1 MRNETKVTINVLG
14 SNNGQKVRRGV
25 KPGLLVEES
34 DGVSNNL
41 YLFTHNRALNNC
53 NYSGNRKG
61 FLSVWKFDESY
72 IGMSPDDINV
82 LAKTGCFG
90 GVMFTLKENNGTT
103 ITTTAT
109 GATESGTATT
119 TTEATCAT
127 TTTTTGATDIT
138 APTTTTTTTTTR
150 TTKNTATN
158 NMDDTQLKID
168 AGGAFSAMV
177 NGIAFAVQ
185 QQVLNAINAQLDER
199 LANLPTT
206 GGTTTIKL
214 HKVDGTTT
222 ERETNFAITETY
234 KQVLNCAVNRLPVY
248 LFGPAGTGKTTF
260 AMEIAKD
267 LNLPCYIQGTTN
279 DIFALQG
286 IKLPN
291 GEYIKSNVQKAVE
304 GGGVLLLDECDSYP
318 EDVQT
323 WFNSLLANR
332 KISFTNCGT
341 IEAHKDLVIIGAGNT
356 NGNGQNDKYLR
367 QQFDGAFMN
376 RFAIKKYVGYS
387 QVAEDNINKESA
399 EFVRA
404 LRKADKSNN
413 LILSY
418 RTIEFLPKLAQ
429 LFGETG
435 AIEANIT
442 DTLDKTTIEQLKYNI
457 RLVPGYN
464 ANNIYC
470 KAFQQVTAKEY

>member
-1 MRNETKVTINVLG
+1 MERIETKVYINVLG

-25 KPGLLVEES
+25 KPGLLVREA

-53 NYSGNRKG
+53 NYLGNRKG

-90 GVMFTLKENNGTT
+90 GVLFTISCEDSATA
-103 ITTTAT
+103 TTAT
-109 GATESGTATT
+109 TATE
-119 TTEATCAT
+119 
-127 TTTTTGATDIT
+127 
-138 APTTTTTTTTTR
+138 TTTTTTTQTTE
-150 TTKNTATN
+150 TTN
-158 NMDDTQLKID
+158 NANNMETNNANSTNNVNNATSQNINVE
-168 AGGAFSAMV
+168 AGGVFSAMV
-177 NGIAFAVQ
+177 NGIAMAVQ
-185 QQVLNAINAQLDER
+185 TQVLNAINAQLDER
-199 LANLPTT
+199 LANLPTG

-214 HKVDGTTT
+214 QKVDGTTT
-222 ERETNFAITETY
+222 ERETSFTITEDY
-234 KQVLNCAVNRLPVY
+234 KQVLNCAANRLPVY

-279 DIFALQG
+279 DIFTLQG

-291 GEYIKSNVQKAVE
+291 GDYIKSNVQKAVE
-304 GGGVLLLDECDSYP
+304 NGGVLLLDECDSYP

-332 KISFTNCGT
+332 KISFTDCGT

-367 QQFDGAFMN
+367 QQFDAAFLN
-376 RFAIKKYVGYS
+376 RFAIKKHVGYS
-387 QVAEDNINKESA
+387 QSAEDNIDKDSA
-399 EFVRA
+399 EFIRL
-404 LRKADKSNN
+404 LRKADKTNS

-418 RTIEFLPKLAQ
+418 RTISFLPQLEQ
-429 LFGETG
+429 LFGAKG
-435 AIEANIT
+435 AIESNIT
-442 DTLDKTTIEQLKYNI
+442 DVLDKTTIEQLKYNI

-470 KAFQQVTAKEY
+470 KAFQSVTAKEY

>member
-1 MRNETKVTINVLG
+1 MKRNEYKVNINVLG
-14 SNNGQKVRRGV
+14 SNNGQKVRLGV

-34 DGVSNNL
+34 SNL
-41 YLFTHNRALNNC
+41 YLFSHNRALNNC

-61 FLSVWKFDESY
+61 FLSVWKFDETHKN
-72 IGMSPDDINV
+72 MSLYSINEDSR
-82 LAKTGCFG
+82 TGIFG
-90 GVMFTLKENNGTT
+90 GVLFTISFDYSTTATTATTATETTT

-109 GATESGTATT
+109 ATT
-119 TTEATCAT
+119 ET
-127 TTTTTGATDIT
+127 
-138 APTTTTTTTTTR
+138 
-150 TTKNTATN
+150 TN
-158 NMDDTQLKID
+158 NMETNNVNSTNNVNNATSQNINVD

-177 NGIAFAVQ
+177 NGIAIAVQ

-199 LANLPTT
+199 LANLPMG

-214 HKVDGTTT
+214 QKVDGTTT
-222 ERETNFAITETY
+222 ERETSFTITEDY
-234 KQVLNCAVNRLPVY
+234 KQVLNCAANRLPVY

-291 GEYIKSNVQKAVE
+291 GDYIKSNVQKAVE
-304 GGGVLLLDECDSYP
+304 NGGVLLLDECDSYP

-367 QQFDGAFMN
+367 QQFDGAFLN
-376 RFAIKKYVGYS
+376 RFAIKKHVGYS
-387 QVAEDNINKESA
+387 QSAEDNINKDSA
-399 EFVRA
+399 EFIRL
-404 LRKADKSNN
+404 LRKADKTNS

-418 RTIEFLPKLAQ
+418 RTISFLPQLEQ
-429 LFGETG
+429 LFGAKG
-435 AIEANIT
+435 AIESNIT
-442 DTLDKTTIEQLKYNI
+442 DVLDKTTIEQLKYNI
-457 RLVPGYN
+457 RLVPGYD

>member
-1 MRNETKVTINVLG
+1 MRNEIKVTIDVLG
-14 SNNGQKVRRGV
+14 SINGLKVRRGA
-25 KPGLLVEES
+25 KPGLLVE
-34 DGVSNNL
+34 DGNNNL
-41 YLFTHNRALNNC
+41 YLFSHNRGLNNYD
-53 NYSGNRKG
+53 YSGNKKG
-61 FLSVWKFDESY
+61 FLSVWKFDNTYNLESLEQ
-72 IGMSPDDINV
+72 ISEI
-82 LAKTGCFG
+82 AKTGVFG
-90 GVMFTLKENNGTT
+90 GVMFALKENNGTT
-103 ITTTAT
+103 I
-109 GATESGTATT
+109 
-119 TTEATCAT
+119 

-150 TTKNTATN
+150 TTNNTATN

-185 QQVLNAINAQLDER
+185 KQVLNVLEEQLDVR

-248 LFGPAGTGKTTF
+248 LFGPAGTGKTTY

-304 GGGVLLLDECDSYP
+304 GGGVLLFDECDSYT
-318 EDVQT
+318 EEVQT
-323 WFNSLLANR
+323 WLNSLLANR
-332 KISFTNCGT
+332 KISFSDCGT

-356 NGNGQNDKYLR
+356 NGNGQNNKYLR

-457 RLVPGYN
+457 KLVPGYN

>member
-1 MRNETKVTINVLG
+1 MERKEYKVNINVLG

-25 KPGLLVEES
+25 KPGLLVREA
-34 DGVSNNL
+34 DGVL

-53 NYSGNRKG
+53 NYLGNRKG
-61 FLSVWKFDESY
+61 FLSVWRFDETYNIMPLKLSE
-72 IGMSPDDINV
+72 INES
-82 LAKTGCFG
+82 ARTGKFG
-90 GVMFTLKENNGTT
+90 GVLFTISYETT
-103 ITTTAT
+103 ETTTAT
-109 GATESGTATT
+109 TATT
-119 TTEATCAT
+119 ATET
-127 TTTTTGATDIT
+127 TTTTS
-138 APTTTTTTTTTR
+138 TTET
-150 TTKNTATN
+150 TN
-158 NMDDTQLKID
+158 NTNNTPNMETNNSNSTNNANNATSQNINVE
-168 AGGAFSAMV
+168 AGGVFSAMV
-177 NGIAFAVQ
+177 NGIAYAVQ

-199 LANLPTT
+199 LANLPTG

-214 HKVDGTTT
+214 QKVDGTTT
-222 ERETNFAITETY
+222 ERETTFTITEDY
-234 KQVLNCAVNRLPVY
+234 KQVLNCAANRLPVY

-304 GGGVLLLDECDSYP
+304 GGGVLLFDECDSYT
-318 EDVQT
+318 EEVQT
-323 WFNSLLANR
+323 WLNSLLANR
-332 KISFTNCGT
+332 KISFTDCGT

-387 QVAEDNINKESA
+387 QIAEDNINKESA

-404 LRKADKSNN
+404 LRQADKSNN

-457 RLVPGYN
+457 KLAPGYN
-464 ANNIYC
+464 PENVYC
-470 KAFQQVTAKEY
+470 KAFQKVTAKEF

>member
-1 MRNETKVTINVLG
+1 M
-14 SNNGQKVRRGV
+14 
-25 KPGLLVEES
+25 
-34 DGVSNNL
+34 
-41 YLFTHNRALNNC
+41 NNC

-61 FLSVWKFDESY
+61 FLSVWKFDESCY
-72 IGMSPDDINV
+72 GKTPDEVNEM
-82 LAKTGCFG
+82 ARTGKFG
-90 GVMFTLKENNGTT
+90 GVLFTISCEDSA
-103 ITTTAT
+103 TTAT
-109 GATESGTATT
+109 TATETT
-119 TTEATCAT
+119 TTET
-127 TTTTTGATDIT
+127 
-138 APTTTTTTTTTR
+138 
-150 TTKNTATN
+150 TN
-158 NMDDTQLKID
+158 NTNNTPNMETNNANSTNNVNNATSQSVNVD

-199 LANLPTT
+199 LANLPTG

-214 HKVDGTTT
+214 QKVDGTTT
-222 ERETNFAITETY
+222 ERETTFTITEDY
-234 KQVLNCAVNRLPVY
+234 KQVLNCAANRLPVY

-291 GEYIKSNVQKAVE
+291 GDYIKSNVQKAVE
-304 GGGVLLLDECDSYP
+304 NGGVLLLDECDSYP

-367 QQFDGAFMN
+367 QQFDAAFLN
-376 RFAIKKYVGYS
+376 RFAIKKHVGYS
-387 QVAEDNINKESA
+387 QSAEDNINKDSA
-399 EFVRA
+399 EFIRL
-404 LRKADKSNN
+404 LRKADKTNS

-418 RTIEFLPKLAQ
+418 RTISFLPQLEQ
-429 LFGETG
+429 LFGAKG
-435 AIEANIT
+435 AIESNIT
-442 DTLDKTTIEQLKYNI
+442 DVLDKTTIEQLKYNI

>member
-1 MRNETKVTINVLG
+1 MRNELKVTINILG
-14 SNNGQKVRRGV
+14 SCNGLKVRRGA
-25 KPGLLVEES
+25 KPGLLAEDE
-34 DGVSNNL
+34 SNNI
-41 YLFTHNRALNNC
+41 YLFSHNRGLNNC
-53 NYSGNRKG
+53 EFSGNKKG
-61 FLSVWKFDESY
+61 FLSVWKFDNTYNLESLEQ
-72 IGMSPDDINV
+72 ISEI
-82 LAKTGCFG
+82 AKTGVFG
-90 GVMFTLKENNGTT
+90 GVMFTLENNGTT
-103 ITTTAT
+103 A

-119 TTEATCAT
+119 AT
-127 TTTTTGATDIT
+127 TAPQTSATETT

-150 TTKNTATN
+150 TTNNTATN

-177 NGIAFAVQ
+177 NGIAYAVQ
-185 QQVLNAINAQLDER
+185 TQVLSAISSQLDER
-199 LANLPTT
+199 LANLPTG

-214 HKVDGTTT
+214 HKVDGTIT
-222 ERETNFAITETY
+222 ERETNFAVTETY
-234 KQVLNCAVNRLPVY
+234 KQVLNCAVNRLPIY

-367 QQFDGAFMN
+367 QQFDAAFLN
-376 RFAIKKYVGYS
+376 RFAIKKHVGYS
-387 QVAEDNINKESA
+387 QSAEDNINKDSA
-399 EFVRA
+399 EFVRS

-442 DTLDKTTIEQLKYNI
+442 DTLDTTTIEQLKYNI
-457 RLVPGYN
+457 KLVPGYN
-464 ANNIYC
+464 PENVYC
-470 KAFQQVTAKEY
+470 KAFQKVTAKEF

>member
-1 MRNETKVTINVLG
+1 MERKEYKVTINVLG
-14 SNNGQKVRRGV
+14 SNNGQKVRRGI
-25 KPGLLVEES
+25 KPGLLVREA
-34 DGVSNNL
+34 DGVL

-61 FLSVWKFDESY
+61 FLSVWRFDETY
-72 IGMSPDDINV
+72 NIMPLKLIEINED
-82 LAKTGCFG
+82 ARTGKFG
-90 GVMFTLKENNGTT
+90 GVLFTLSYEVE
-103 ITTTAT
+103 TTTAT
-109 GATESGTATT
+109 TATE
-119 TTEATCAT
+119 
-127 TTTTTGATDIT
+127 
-138 APTTTTTTTTTR
+138 TTTTTTTTTTP
-150 TTKNTATN
+150 TTETTN
-158 NMDDTQLKID
+158 NTNNTPNMESNNANSTNNVNNATSQNINVE
-168 AGGAFSAMV
+168 AGGVFSAMV

-185 QQVLNAINAQLDER
+185 QQVLNAINTQLDER
-199 LANLPTT
+199 LANLPIG

-214 HKVDGTTT
+214 QKVDGTTT
-222 ERETNFAITETY
+222 ERETSFTITEDY
-234 KQVLNCAVNRLPVY
+234 KQVLNCAANRLPVY

-291 GEYIKSNVQKAVE
+291 GDYIKSNVQKAVE
-304 GGGVLLLDECDSYP
+304 NGGVLLLDECDSYP

-332 KISFTNCGT
+332 KISFTDCGT

-367 QQFDGAFMN
+367 QQFDAAFLN
-376 RFAIKKYVGYS
+376 RFAIKKHVGYS
-387 QVAEDNINKESA
+387 QSAEDNIDKDSA
-399 EFVRA
+399 EFIRL
-404 LRKADKSNN
+404 LRKADKTNS

-418 RTIEFLPKLAQ
+418 RTISFLPQLEQ
-429 LFGETG
+429 LFGAKG
-435 AIEANIT
+435 AIESNIT
-442 DTLDKTTIEQLKYNI
+442 DVLDKTTIEQLKYNI

>member
-1 MRNETKVTINVLG
+1 MERKEYKVNINVLG
-14 SNNGQKVRRGV
+14 SNNGQKVRRGI
-25 KPGLLVEES
+25 KPGLLVEDEN
-34 DGVSNNL
+34 NNL
-41 YLFTHNRALNNC
+41 YLFSHNRGLNNYD
-53 NYSGNRKG
+53 YSGNKKG
-61 FLSVWKFDESY
+61 FLSVWAFGNTERLET
-72 IGMSPDDINV
+72 IEQTIEVINNV
-82 LAKTGCFG
+82 SKTGAFG
-90 GVMFTLKENNGTT
+90 GVMFTIENNNGTT
-103 ITTTAT
+103 TTTT

-119 TTEATCAT
+119 TAPQ
-127 TTTTTGATDIT
+127 TGVTDIT
-138 APTTTTTTTTTR
+138 APTTTRTTTTTN
-150 TTKNTATN
+150 NTATN

-199 LANLPTT
+199 LANLPTG
-206 GGTTTIKL
+206 GGTTRIKL
-214 HKVDGTTT
+214 QKVDGTTT
-222 ERETNFAITETY
+222 ERETSFTITEDY
-234 KQVLNCAVNRLPVY
+234 KQVLNCAANRLPVY

-291 GEYIKSNVQKAVE
+291 GDYIKSNVQKAVE

-332 KISFTNCGT
+332 KISFTDCGT
-341 IEAHKDLVIIGAGNT
+341 VEAHKDLVIIGAGNT

-367 QQFDGAFMN
+367 QQFDAAFLN
-376 RFAIKKYVGYS
+376 RFAIKKHVGYS
-387 QVAEDNINKESA
+387 QSAEDNINKDSA

-442 DTLDKTTIEQLKYNI
+442 DTLDTTTIEQLKYNI
-457 RLVPGYN
+457 KLVPGYN
-464 ANNIYC
+464 PENVYC
-470 KAFQQVTAKEY
+470 KAFQKVTAKEF

>member
-1 MRNETKVTINVLG
+1 MERKEYKVNINVLG
-14 SNNGQKVRRGV
+14 SNNGQKVRRGI
-25 KPGLLVEES
+25 KPGLLVREA
-34 DGVSNNL
+34 DGVL

-61 FLSVWKFDESY
+61 FLSVWQFDEAY
-72 IGMSPDDINV
+72 NDMPLNEINES
-82 LAKTGCFG
+82 ARTGKFG
-90 GVMFTLKENNGTT
+90 GVLFTLSYEESATA
-103 ITTTAT
+103 TTAT
-109 GATESGTATT
+109 TATE
-119 TTEATCAT
+119 
-127 TTTTTGATDIT
+127 
-138 APTTTTTTTTTR
+138 TTTTTTTPTTE
-150 TTKNTATN
+150 TTN
-158 NMDDTQLKID
+158 NANNMEANNANSTNNANNAMSQNINVE
-168 AGGAFSAMV
+168 AGGVFSAMV

-199 LANLPTT
+199 LANLPTG

-214 HKVDGTTT
+214 QKVDGTTT
-222 ERETNFAITETY
+222 ERETTFTITEDY
-234 KQVLNCAVNRLPVY
+234 KQVLNCAANRLPVY

-332 KISFTNCGT
+332 KISFTDCGT
-341 IEAHKDLVIIGAGNT
+341 VEAHKDLVIIGAGNT

-367 QQFDGAFMN
+367 QQFDAAFLN
-376 RFAIKKYVGYS
+376 RFAIKKHVGYS
-387 QVAEDNINKESA
+387 QSAEDNINKDSA
-399 EFVRA
+399 EFIRL
-404 LRKADKSNN
+404 LRKADKTNS

-418 RTIEFLPKLAQ
+418 RTISFLPQLEQ
-429 LFGETG
+429 LFGAKG
-435 AIEANIT
+435 AIESNIT
-442 DTLDKTTIEQLKYNI
+442 DVLDKTTIEQLKYNI

>member
-1 MRNETKVTINVLG
+1 MERIETKVYINVLG

-34 DGVSNNL
+34 NNL
-41 YLFTHNRALNNC
+41 YLLTHNRALNNC
-53 NYSGNRKG
+53 NYLGNRKG
-61 FLSVWKFDESY
+61 FLSVWKFDESCY
-72 IGMSPDDINV
+72 GKTPDEVNEM
-82 LAKTGCFG
+82 ARAGKFG
-90 GVMFTLKENNGTT
+90 GVLFTISCEDSASA
-103 ITTTAT
+103 TTAT
-109 GATESGTATT
+109 TATE
-119 TTEATCAT
+119 
-127 TTTTTGATDIT
+127 
-138 APTTTTTTTTTR
+138 TTTTTTTATTE
-150 TTKNTATN
+150 TTN
-158 NMDDTQLKID
+158 NITNMETNNANNATSQSVNVD

-185 QQVLNAINAQLDER
+185 KQVLKVLEEQLDVR
-199 LANLPTT
+199 LANLPSG

-214 HKVDGTTT
+214 QKVDGTTT
-222 ERETNFAITETY
+222 ERETTFTITEDY
-234 KQVLNCAVNRLPVY
+234 KQVLNCAANRLPVY

-291 GEYIKSNVQKAVE
+291 GDYIKSNVQKAVE
-304 GGGVLLLDECDSYP
+304 NGGVLLLDECDSYP

-332 KISFTNCGT
+332 KISFTDCGT

-367 QQFDGAFMN
+367 QQFDAAFLN
-376 RFAIKKYVGYS
+376 RFAIKKHVGYS
-387 QVAEDNINKESA
+387 QSAEDNINKDSA
-399 EFVRA
+399 EFIRL
-404 LRKADKSNN
+404 LRKADKTNS

-418 RTIEFLPKLAQ
+418 RTISFLPQLEQ
-429 LFGETG
+429 LFGAKG
-435 AIEANIT
+435 AIESNIT
-442 DTLDKTTIEQLKYNI
+442 DVLDRTTIEQLKYNI

-464 ANNIYC
+464 AENIYC

>member
-1 MRNETKVTINVLG
+1 MERIETKVYINVLG

-25 KPGLLVEES
+25 KPGLHVKEF
-34 DGVSNNL
+34 DGVNTNI

-82 LAKTGCFG
+82 LARTGKFG
-90 GVMFTLKENNGTT
+90 GVLFTISCEDSATA
-103 ITTTAT
+103 TTAT
-109 GATESGTATT
+109 TATT
-119 TTEATCAT
+119 TTET
-127 TTTTTGATDIT
+127 TTTTATT
-138 APTTTTTTTTTR
+138 ETTN
-150 TTKNTATN
+150 NTNNTPNMESNNANSTNNANNATN
-158 NMDDTQLKID
+158 QNINVE
-168 AGGAFSAMV
+168 AGGVFSAMV

-185 QQVLNAINAQLDER
+185 QQVLSAINAQLDER
-199 LANLPTT
+199 LANLPTG

-214 HKVDGTTT
+214 QKVDGTTT
-222 ERETNFAITETY
+222 ERETSFTITEDY
-234 KQVLNCAVNRLPVY
+234 KQVLNCAANRLPVY

-291 GEYIKSNVQKAVE
+291 GDYIKSNVQKAVE

-367 QQFDGAFMN
+367 QQFDAAFLN
-376 RFAIKKYVGYS
+376 RFAIKKHVGYS
-387 QVAEDNINKESA
+387 QCAEDNINKDSA
-399 EFVRA
+399 EFIRL
-404 LRKADKSNN
+404 LRKADKTNS

-418 RTIEFLPKLAQ
+418 RTISFLPQLEQ
-429 LFGETG
+429 LFGAKG
-435 AIEANIT
+435 AIESNIT
-442 DTLDKTTIEQLKYNI
+442 DVLDKTTIEQLKYNI

-470 KAFQQVTAKEY
+470 KAFQQVTPKEY

>member
-1 MRNETKVTINVLG
+1 MGRKEYKVNINVLG
-14 SNNGQKVRRGV
+14 SNNGQKVRRGI
-25 KPGLLVEES
+25 KPGLLVREA
-34 DGVSNNL
+34 DGVL

-61 FLSVWKFDESY
+61 FLSVWRFDETYNITPLKLSE
-72 IGMSPDDINV
+72 INES
-82 LAKTGCFG
+82 AITGKFG
-90 GVMFTLKENNGTT
+90 GVLFTLSYEVE
-103 ITTTAT
+103 TTTAT
-109 GATESGTATT
+109 TATE
-119 TTEATCAT
+119 T
-127 TTTTTGATDIT
+127 TTTT
-138 APTTTTTTTTTR
+138 PTTETTETT
-150 TTKNTATN
+150 NNTN
-158 NMDDTQLKID
+158 NMETNNANSTNNANNATNQNVNVD

-199 LANLPTT
+199 LANLPTG

-214 HKVDGTTT
+214 QKVDGTTT
-222 ERETNFAITETY
+222 ERETSFTITEDY
-234 KQVLNCAVNRLPVY
+234 KQVLNCAANRLPVY

-291 GEYIKSNVQKAVE
+291 GDYIKSNVQKAVE

-318 EDVQT
+318 EDIQT

-442 DTLDKTTIEQLKYNI
+442 DTLDTTTIEQLKYNI
-457 RLVPGYN
+457 KLVPGYN
-464 ANNIYC
+464 PENVYC
-470 KAFQQVTAKEY
+470 KAFQKVTAKEF

>member
-1 MRNETKVTINVLG
+1 MERKEYKVNINVLG
-14 SNNGQKVRRGV
+14 SNNGQKVRRGI
-25 KPGLLVEES
+25 KPGLLVREAN
-34 DGVSNNL
+34 GVL

-61 FLSVWKFDESY
+61 FLSVWRFDETYNIMPLKLSE
-72 IGMSPDDINV
+72 INES
-82 LAKTGCFG
+82 AITGKFG
-90 GVMFTLKENNGTT
+90 GVLFTLSYEESATT
-103 ITTTAT
+103 ATTATTATETTTTTAT
-109 GATESGTATT
+109 TET
-119 TTEATCAT
+119 
-127 TTTTTGATDIT
+127 
-138 APTTTTTTTTTR
+138 
-150 TTKNTATN
+150 TN
-158 NMDDTQLKID
+158 NTNNTPNMETNNANSTNNANNATSQSVNVD

-199 LANLPTT
+199 LANLPTG

-214 HKVDGTTT
+214 QKVDGTTT
-222 ERETNFAITETY
+222 ERETTFAVTEDY
-234 KQVLNCAVNRLPVY
+234 KQVLNCAANRLPVY

-291 GEYIKSNVQKAVE
+291 GDYIKSNVQKAVE
-304 GGGVLLLDECDSYP
+304 NGGVLLLDECDSYP

-367 QQFDGAFMN
+367 QQFDAAFLN
-376 RFAIKKYVGYS
+376 RFAIKKHVGYS

-404 LRKADKSNN
+404 LRKADKTNN

-457 RLVPGYN
+457 KLVSGYN
-464 ANNIYC
+464 SENVYC
-470 KAFQQVTAKEY
+470 KAFQKVTAKEF

>member
-1 MRNETKVTINVLG
+1 MERIETKVYINVLG

-25 KPGLLVEES
+25 KPGLHVKEF
-34 DGVSNNL
+34 DGVNTNI

-61 FLSVWKFDESY
+61 FLSVWKFDESCY
-72 IGMSPDDINV
+72 GKTPDEVNEM
-82 LAKTGCFG
+82 ARTGKFG
-90 GVMFTLKENNGTT
+90 GVLFTISCEDSATA
-103 ITTTAT
+103 TTAT
-109 GATESGTATT
+109 TATT
-119 TTEATCAT
+119 TTET
-127 TTTTTGATDIT
+127 TTTTATT
-138 APTTTTTTTTTR
+138 ET
-150 TTKNTATN
+150 TN
-158 NMDDTQLKID
+158 NTNNTPNMESNNANSTNNANNATSQNINVE
-168 AGGAFSAMV
+168 AGGVFSAMV

-199 LANLPTT
+199 LANLPTG

-214 HKVDGTTT
+214 QKVDGTTT
-222 ERETNFAITETY
+222 ERETSFTITEDY
-234 KQVLNCAVNRLPVY
+234 KQVLNCAANRLPVY

-291 GEYIKSNVQKAVE
+291 GDYIKSNVQKAVE
-304 GGGVLLLDECDSYP
+304 NGGVLLLDECDSYP

-332 KISFTNCGT
+332 KISFTDCGT

-356 NGNGQNDKYLR
+356 NGNGQDDKYLR
-367 QQFDGAFMN
+367 QQFDAAFLN
-376 RFAIKKYVGYS
+376 RFAIKKHVGYS
-387 QVAEDNINKESA
+387 QSAEDNIDKDSA
-399 EFVRA
+399 EFIRL
-404 LRKADKSNN
+404 LRKADKTNS

-418 RTIEFLPKLAQ
+418 RTISFLPQLEQ
-429 LFGETG
+429 LFGAKG
-435 AIEANIT
+435 AIESNIT
-442 DTLDKTTIEQLKYNI
+442 DVLDKTTIEQLKYNI

>member
-1 MRNETKVTINVLG
+1 MERKEYKVTINVLG

-25 KPGLLVEES
+25 KPGLLVREV
-34 DGVSNNL
+34 DGVL

-61 FLSVWKFDESY
+61 FLSVWRFDETYNIMPLKLSE
-72 IGMSPDDINV
+72 INES
-82 LAKTGCFG
+82 ARTGKFG
-90 GVMFTLKENNGTT
+90 GVLFTLSYEESATT
-103 ITTTAT
+103 AITATTAT
-109 GATESGTATT
+109 E
-119 TTEATCAT
+119 T
-127 TTTTTGATDIT
+127 TTTT
-138 APTTTTTTTTTR
+138 PTTET
-150 TTKNTATN
+150 TN
-158 NMDDTQLKID
+158 NAKNMESNNANNATSQCVNVD

-199 LANLPTT
+199 LANLPTG

-214 HKVDGTTT
+214 QKVDGTTT
-222 ERETNFAITETY
+222 ERETTFTITEDY
-234 KQVLNCAVNRLPVY
+234 KQVLNCAANRLPVY

-291 GEYIKSNVQKAVE
+291 GDYIKSNVQKAVE
-304 GGGVLLLDECDSYP
+304 NGGVLLLDECDSYP

-367 QQFDGAFMN
+367 QQFDAAFLN
-376 RFAIKKYVGYS
+376 RFAIKKHVGYS
-387 QVAEDNINKESA
+387 QTAEDNIDKDSA
-399 EFVRA
+399 EFIRL
-404 LRKADKSNN
+404 LRKADKTNS

-418 RTIEFLPKLAQ
+418 RTISFLPQLEQ
-429 LFGETG
+429 LFGAKG
-435 AIEANIT
+435 AIESNIT
-442 DTLDKTTIEQLKYNI
+442 DVLDKMTIEQLKYNI

>member
-1 MRNETKVTINVLG
+1 MERIETKVYINVLG

-25 KPGLLVEES
+25 KPGLHVKEF
-34 DGVSNNL
+34 DGVNTNI

-61 FLSVWKFDESY
+61 FLSVWKFDDSY

-90 GVMFTLKENNGTT
+90 GVLFTISCEDSATT
-103 ITTTAT
+103 STTAT
-109 GATESGTATT
+109 TATE
-119 TTEATCAT
+119 
-127 TTTTTGATDIT
+127 
-138 APTTTTTTTTTR
+138 TTTTTTTTS
-150 TTKNTATN
+150 TTETTN
-158 NMDDTQLKID
+158 NTPNMESNNANSTNNANNTTSQNINVE
-168 AGGAFSAMV
+168 AGGVFSAMV
-177 NGIAFAVQ
+177 NGIAMAVQ
-185 QQVLNAINAQLDER
+185 QQVLNAINAKLDER
-199 LANLPTT
+199 LANLPTG

-214 HKVDGTTT
+214 QKVDGTTT
-222 ERETNFAITETY
+222 ERETTFTITEDY
-234 KQVLNCAVNRLPVY
+234 KQVLNCAANRLPVY

-291 GEYIKSNVQKAVE
+291 GDYIKSNVQKAVE

-356 NGNGQNDKYLR
+356 NGNGQNSKYLR
-367 QQFDGAFMN
+367 QQFDGAFIN

-442 DTLDKTTIEQLKYNI
+442 DTLDTTTIEQLKYNI
-457 RLVPGYN
+457 KLVPGYN
-464 ANNIYC
+464 PENVYC
-470 KAFQQVTAKEY
+470 KAFQKVTAKEF

>member
-1 MRNETKVTINVLG
+1 MERIETKVYINVLG
-14 SNNGQKVRRGV
+14 SNNGQKVRRGI
-25 KPGLLVEES
+25 KPGLLVREA
-34 DGVSNNL
+34 DGVL

-61 FLSVWKFDESY
+61 FLSVWRFDETYNITPLKLSE
-72 IGMSPDDINV
+72 INES
-82 LAKTGCFG
+82 AITGKFG
-90 GVMFTLKENNGTT
+90 GVLFTLSYEVE
-103 ITTTAT
+103 TTTAT
-109 GATESGTATT
+109 TATE
-119 TTEATCAT
+119 
-127 TTTTTGATDIT
+127 
-138 APTTTTTTTTTR
+138 TTTTTTTTTE
-150 TTKNTATN
+150 TTN
-158 NMDDTQLKID
+158 NTNNTPNMETNNANSTNNANNATSQNINVE
-168 AGGAFSAMV
+168 AGGVFSAMV

-185 QQVLNAINAQLDER
+185 QQVLNAINAQLDKR

-304 GGGVLLLDECDSYP
+304 SGGVLLLDECDSYP

-356 NGNGQNDKYLR
+356 NGNGQNGKYLR
-367 QQFDGAFMN
+367 QQFDAAFLN
-376 RFAIKKYVGYS
+376 RFAIKKHVGYS
-387 QVAEDNINKESA
+387 QSAEDNINKDSA
-399 EFVRA
+399 EFIRL
-404 LRKADKSNN
+404 LRRADKTNS

-418 RTIEFLPKLAQ
+418 RTISFLPQLEQ
-429 LFGETG
+429 LFGAKG
-435 AIEANIT
+435 AIESNIT
-442 DTLDKTTIEQLKYNI
+442 DVLDKTAIEQLKYNI

-464 ANNIYC
+464 AENIYC

>member
-1 MRNETKVTINVLG
+1 MERKEYKVNINVLG
-14 SNNGQKVRRGV
+14 SNNGQKVRRGI
-25 KPGLLVEES
+25 KPGLLVRES

-61 FLSVWKFDESY
+61 FLSAWRFDETYNIMPLKLSE
-72 IGMSPDDINV
+72 INED
-82 LAKTGCFG
+82 ARTGKFG
-90 GVMFTLKENNGTT
+90 GVLFTISYET
-103 ITTTAT
+103 
-109 GATESGTATT
+109 TATT
-119 TTEATCAT
+119 TITAT
-127 TTTTTGATDIT
+127 TATE
-138 APTTTTTTTTTR
+138 TTTTTTTTET
-150 TTKNTATN
+150 TN
-158 NMDDTQLKID
+158 NTPNMETNNANSTNNANNATSQNINVE
-168 AGGAFSAMV
+168 AGGVFSAMV
-177 NGIAFAVQ
+177 NGIAIAVQ

-199 LANLPTT
+199 LANLPTG

-214 HKVDGTTT
+214 QKVDGTTT
-222 ERETNFAITETY
+222 ERETSFTITEDY
-234 KQVLNCAVNRLPVY
+234 KQVLNCAANRLPVY

-291 GEYIKSNVQKAVE
+291 GDYIKSNVQKAVE
-304 GGGVLLLDECDSYP
+304 NGGVLLLDECDSYP

-332 KISFTNCGT
+332 KISFTDCGT
-341 IEAHKDLVIIGAGNT
+341 VEAHKDLVIIGAGNT

-367 QQFDGAFMN
+367 QQFDAAFLN
-376 RFAIKKYVGYS
+376 RFAIKKHVGYS
-387 QVAEDNINKESA
+387 QSAEDNINKDSA
-399 EFVRA
+399 EFIRL
-404 LRKADKSNN
+404 LRKADKTNS

-418 RTIEFLPKLAQ
+418 RTISFLPQLEQ
-429 LFGETG
+429 LFGAKG
-435 AIEANIT
+435 AIESNIT
-442 DTLDKTTIEQLKYNI
+442 DVLDKTTIEQLKYNI

-470 KAFQQVTAKEY
+470 KAFQQVTPKEY

>member
-1 MRNETKVTINVLG
+1 MERIETKVTINVLG

-25 KPGLLVEES
+25 KPGLHVKEF
-34 DGVSNNL
+34 DGVNTNI

-61 FLSVWKFDESY
+61 FLSVWKFDESCY
-72 IGMSPDDINV
+72 GKTPDEVNEM
-82 LAKTGCFG
+82 ARTGKFG
-90 GVMFTLKENNGTT
+90 GVLFTISCEDS
-103 ITTTAT
+103 AT
-109 GATESGTATT
+109 
-119 TTEATCAT
+119 AT
-127 TTTTTGATDIT
+127 TTTTT
-138 APTTTTTTTTTR
+138 PTTET
-150 TTKNTATN
+150 TN
-158 NMDDTQLKID
+158 NITNMESNNANNTNNTTSQNINVE
-168 AGGAFSAMV
+168 AGGVFSAMV

-185 QQVLNAINAQLDER
+185 QQVLSAINAQLDER
-199 LANLPTT
+199 LANLPMG

-214 HKVDGTTT
+214 QKVDGTTT
-222 ERETNFAITETY
+222 ERETSFTITEDY
-234 KQVLNCAVNRLPVY
+234 KQVLNCAANRLPVY

-304 GGGVLLLDECDSYP
+304 GGGVLLLDECDSYT
-318 EDVQT
+318 EEVQT
-323 WFNSLLANR
+323 WLNSLLANR
-332 KISFTNCGT
+332 KISFTDCGT
-341 IEAHKDLVIIGAGNT
+341 VEAHKDLVIIGAGNT

-367 QQFDGAFMN
+367 QQFDAAFLN

-387 QVAEDNINKESA
+387 QCAEDNINKDSA
-399 EFVRA
+399 EFIRL
-404 LRKADKSNN
+404 LRKADKTDS

-418 RTIEFLPKLAQ
+418 RTISFLPQLEQ
-429 LFGETG
+429 LFGAKG
-435 AIEANIT
+435 AIESNIT
-442 DTLDKTTIEQLKYNI
+442 DVLDKTTIEQLKYNI

-464 ANNIYC
+464 ADNIYC
-470 KAFQQVTAKEY
+470 KAFQQVTPKEY

>member
-1 MRNETKVTINVLG
+1 MERKEYKVNINVLG
-14 SNNGQKVRRGV
+14 SNNGQKVRRGI
-25 KPGLLVEES
+25 KPGLLVREA
-34 DGVSNNL
+34 DGVL

-61 FLSVWKFDESY
+61 FLSVWRFDETYNIMPLKLSEVNE
-72 IGMSPDDINV
+72 M
-82 LAKTGCFG
+82 ARTGKFG
-90 GVMFTLKENNGTT
+90 GVLFTISYETT
-103 ITTTAT
+103 ETTTAT
-109 GATESGTATT
+109 TATT
-119 TTEATCAT
+119 TTET
-127 TTTTTGATDIT
+127 TTTT
-138 APTTTTTTTTTR
+138 PTTETTN
-150 TTKNTATN
+150 NTNNTPNMETNNANSTNNANNATN
-158 NMDDTQLKID
+158 QNVNVD

-177 NGIAFAVQ
+177 NGIAMAVQ
-185 QQVLNAINAQLDER
+185 TQVLNAISSQLDER

-304 GGGVLLLDECDSYP
+304 GGGVLLFDECDSYT
-318 EDVQT
+318 EEVQT
-323 WFNSLLANR
+323 WLNSLLANR

-356 NGNGQNDKYLR
+356 NGNGQNNKYLR

-442 DTLDKTTIEQLKYNI
+442 DTLDTTTIEQLKYNI
-457 RLVPGYN
+457 KLVPGYN
-464 ANNIYC
+464 PENVYC
-470 KAFQQVTAKEY
+470 KAFQKVTAKEF

>member
-1 MRNETKVTINVLG
+1 MKRNEYKVNINVLG

-34 DGVSNNL
+34 NNL
-41 YLFTHNRALNNC
+41 YLFSHNRALNNC
-53 NYSGNRKG
+53 NYLGNRKG
-61 FLSVWKFDESY
+61 FLSVWKFDETHKNISIY
-72 IGMSPDDINV
+72 SINEDSR
-82 LAKTGCFG
+82 TGIFG
-90 GVMFTLKENNGTT
+90 GVLFTISFDYSATA
-103 ITTTAT
+103 TTAT
-109 GATESGTATT
+109 TATE
-119 TTEATCAT
+119 T
-127 TTTTTGATDIT
+127 TTTTTI
-138 APTTTTTTTTTR
+138 PTTET
-150 TTKNTATN
+150 TN
-158 NMDDTQLKID
+158 NANNMESNNVNNTNNATSQNINVD

-177 NGIAFAVQ
+177 NGIAIAVQ

-199 LANLPTT
+199 LANLPTG

-214 HKVDGTTT
+214 QKVDGTTT
-222 ERETNFAITETY
+222 ERETTFTITEDY
-234 KQVLNCAVNRLPVY
+234 KQVLNCAANRLPVY

-291 GEYIKSNVQKAVE
+291 GDYIKSNVQKAVE
-304 GGGVLLLDECDSYP
+304 NGGVLLLDECDSYP

-367 QQFDGAFMN
+367 QQFDAAFLN
-376 RFAIKKYVGYS
+376 RFAIKKHVGYS
-387 QVAEDNINKESA
+387 QSAEDNIDKDSA
-399 EFVRA
+399 EFIRL
-404 LRKADKSNN
+404 LRKADKTNS

-418 RTIEFLPKLAQ
+418 RTISFLPQLEQ
-429 LFGETG
+429 LFGAKG
-435 AIEANIT
+435 AIESNIT
-442 DTLDKTTIEQLKYNI
+442 DVLDKTTIEQLKYNI

>member
-1 MRNETKVTINVLG
+1 MERKEYKVNINVLG
-14 SNNGQKVRRGV
+14 SNNGQKVRRGI
-25 KPGLLVEES
+25 KPGLLVREA
-34 DGVSNNL
+34 DGVL

-61 FLSVWKFDESY
+61 FLSVWRFDETYNIMPLKLSE
-72 IGMSPDDINV
+72 INEN
-82 LAKTGCFG
+82 AITGKFG
-90 GVMFTLKENNGTT
+90 GVLFTLSYEVE
-103 ITTTAT
+103 ITTAT
-109 GATESGTATT
+109 TATE
-119 TTEATCAT
+119 T
-127 TTTTTGATDIT
+127 TTTT
-138 APTTTTTTTTTR
+138 PTTET
-150 TTKNTATN
+150 TN
-158 NMDDTQLKID
+158 NTNNTPNMETNNANNATSQNINVE
-168 AGGAFSAMV
+168 AGGVFSAMV

-185 QQVLNAINAQLDER
+185 KQVLNAINAQLDER
-199 LANLPTT
+199 LANLPTG

-214 HKVDGTTT
+214 QKVDGTTT
-222 ERETNFAITETY
+222 ERETSFTITEDY
-234 KQVLNCAVNRLPVY
+234 KQVLNCAANRLPVY

-332 KISFTNCGT
+332 KISFTDCGT

-367 QQFDGAFMN
+367 QQFDAAFLN
-376 RFAIKKYVGYS
+376 RFAIKKHVGYS
-387 QVAEDNINKESA
+387 QSAEDNINKESA

-442 DTLDKTTIEQLKYNI
+442 DTLDTTTIEQLKYNI
-457 RLVPGYN
+457 KLVPGYN
-464 ANNIYC
+464 PENVYC
-470 KAFQQVTAKEY
+470 KAFQKVTAKEF

>member
-1 MRNETKVTINVLG
+1 MERIETKVYINVLG

-25 KPGLLVEES
+25 KPGLHVKEF
-34 DGVSNNL
+34 DGVNTNI
-41 YLFTHNRALNNC
+41 YLFSHNRALNNC

-90 GVMFTLKENNGTT
+90 GVLFTISYE
-103 ITTTAT
+103 TTAT
-109 GATESGTATT
+109 TETTATE
-119 TTEATCAT
+119 
-127 TTTTTGATDIT
+127 
-138 APTTTTTTTTTR
+138 TTTTTTTPTTE
-150 TTKNTATN
+150 TTN
-158 NMDDTQLKID
+158 NTTNMESNNANSINNTNNATSQSVNVD

-199 LANLPTT
+199 LANLPSG

-214 HKVDGTTT
+214 QKVDGTTT
-222 ERETNFAITETY
+222 ERETTFAVTEDY
-234 KQVLNCAVNRLPVY
+234 KQVLNCAANRLPVY

-291 GEYIKSNVQKAVE
+291 GDYIKSNVQKAVE
-304 GGGVLLLDECDSYP
+304 NGGVLLLDECDSYP

-367 QQFDGAFMN
+367 QQFDGAFLN
-376 RFAIKKYVGYS
+376 RFAIKKHIGYS
-387 QVAEDNINKESA
+387 QCAEDNINKDSA
-399 EFVRA
+399 EFIRL
-404 LRKADKSNN
+404 LRKADKTNS

-418 RTIEFLPKLAQ
+418 RTISFLPQLEQ
-429 LFGETG
+429 LFGAKG
-435 AIEANIT
+435 AIESNIT
-442 DTLDKTTIEQLKYNI
+442 DVLDKTTIEQLKYNI

>member
-1 MRNETKVTINVLG
+1 MERKEYKVNINVLG

-61 FLSVWKFDESY
+61 FLSVWKFDETHKN
-72 IGMSPDDINV
+72 MSLYSINEDSR
-82 LAKTGCFG
+82 TGIFG
-90 GVMFTLKENNGTT
+90 GVLFTLSYEVET
-103 ITTTAT
+103 TTTAT
-109 GATESGTATT
+109 ETTTATT
-119 TTEATCAT
+119 TSTTET
-127 TTTTTGATDIT
+127 
-138 APTTTTTTTTTR
+138 
-150 TTKNTATN
+150 TN
-158 NMDDTQLKID
+158 NTSNMETNNANSTNNANNVTNQSVNVD

-177 NGIAFAVQ
+177 NGIAIAVQ

-199 LANLPTT
+199 LANLPTG

-214 HKVDGTTT
+214 QKVDGTTT
-222 ERETNFAITETY
+222 ERETSFTITEDY
-234 KQVLNCAVNRLPVY
+234 KQVLNCAANRLPVY

-291 GEYIKSNVQKAVE
+291 GDYIKSNVQKAVE
-304 GGGVLLLDECDSYP
+304 NGGVLLLDECDSYP

-332 KISFTNCGT
+332 KISFTDCGT
-341 IEAHKDLVIIGAGNT
+341 VEAHKDLVIIGAGNT

-367 QQFDGAFMN
+367 QQFDAAFLN
-376 RFAIKKYVGYS
+376 RFAIKKHVGYS
-387 QVAEDNINKESA
+387 QTAEDNIDKDSA
-399 EFVRA
+399 EFIRL
-404 LRKADKSNN
+404 LRKADKTNS

-418 RTIEFLPKLAQ
+418 RTISFLPQLEQ
-429 LFGETG
+429 LFGAKG
-435 AIEANIT
+435 AIESNIT
-442 DTLDKTTIEQLKYNI
+442 DVLDKTTIEQLKYNI

>member
-1 MRNETKVTINVLG
+1 MERIETKVYINVLG

-25 KPGLLVEES
+25 KPGLHVKEF
-34 DGVSNNL
+34 DGVNTNI

-61 FLSVWKFDESY
+61 FLSVWKFDESCY
-72 IGMSPDDINV
+72 GKTPDEVNEM
-82 LAKTGCFG
+82 ARTGKFG
-90 GVMFTLKENNGTT
+90 GVLFTISCEDSA
-103 ITTTAT
+103 TA
-109 GATESGTATT
+109 
-119 TTEATCAT
+119 
-127 TTTTTGATDIT
+127 
-138 APTTTTTTTTTR
+138 TTTTTTTTTTP
-150 TTKNTATN
+150 TTETTN
-158 NMDDTQLKID
+158 NITNMESNNANNTTSQNINVE
-168 AGGAFSAMV
+168 AGGVFSAMV

-199 LANLPTT
+199 LANLPTG

-214 HKVDGTTT
+214 QKVDGTTT
-222 ERETNFAITETY
+222 ERETTFTITEDY
-234 KQVLNCAVNRLPVY
+234 KQVLNCAANRLPVY

-291 GEYIKSNVQKAVE
+291 GDYIKSNVQKAVE
-304 GGGVLLLDECDSYP
+304 NGGVLLLDECDSYP

-367 QQFDGAFMN
+367 QQFDAAFLN
-376 RFAIKKYVGYS
+376 RFAIKKHVGYS
-387 QVAEDNINKESA
+387 QSAEDNINKDSA

-442 DTLDKTTIEQLKYNI
+442 DTLDTTTIEQLKYNI
-457 RLVPGYN
+457 KLVPGYN

>member
-1 MRNETKVTINVLG
+1 MKRNEYKVNINVLG
-14 SNNGQKVRRGV
+14 SNNGQKVRRGI

-34 DGVSNNL
+34 DGVSSNL

-61 FLSVWKFDESY
+61 FLSVWKFDETHKN
-72 IGMSPDDINV
+72 MSLYSINEDSR
-82 LAKTGCFG
+82 TGIFG
-90 GVMFTLKENNGTT
+90 GVLFTISCEESATA
-103 ITTTAT
+103 TTAT
-109 GATESGTATT
+109 TATE
-119 TTEATCAT
+119 
-127 TTTTTGATDIT
+127 
-138 APTTTTTTTTTR
+138 TTTTTTTTTS
-150 TTKNTATN
+150 TTETTN
-158 NMDDTQLKID
+158 NANNMESNNANNANNATSQNINVE
-168 AGGAFSAMV
+168 AGGVFSAMV
-177 NGIAFAVQ
+177 NGIAIAVQ

-199 LANLPTT
+199 LANLPTG

-214 HKVDGTTT
+214 QKVDGTTT
-222 ERETNFAITETY
+222 ERETSFTITEDY
-234 KQVLNCAVNRLPVY
+234 KQVLNCAANRLPVY

-291 GEYIKSNVQKAVE
+291 GDYIKSNVQKAVE
-304 GGGVLLLDECDSYP
+304 NGGVLLLDECDSYP

-367 QQFDGAFMN
+367 QQFDAAFLN
-376 RFAIKKYVGYS
+376 RFAIKKHVGYS
-387 QVAEDNINKESA
+387 QSAEDAINKDSA
-399 EFVRA
+399 EFVQA

-442 DTLDKTTIEQLKYNI
+442 DTLDTTTIEQLKYNI
-457 RLVPGYN
+457 KLVPGYN
-464 ANNIYC
+464 PENVYC
-470 KAFQQVTAKEY
+470 KAFQKVTAKEF

>member
-1 MRNETKVTINVLG
+1 MERIETKVTINVLG
-14 SNNGQKVRRGV
+14 SINGLKVRRGA
-25 KPGLLVEES
+25 KPGLLVEDEN
-34 DGVSNNL
+34 NNL
-41 YLFTHNRALNNC
+41 YLFSHNRGLNNC
-53 NYSGNRKG
+53 NYSGNKKG
-61 FLSVWKFDESY
+61 FLSVWAFGNTERSET
-72 IGMSPDDINV
+72 IEQTIEVINNV
-82 LAKTGCFG
+82 SKTGAFG
-90 GVMFTLKENNGTT
+90 GVMFTIENNNGTT
-103 ITTTAT
+103 TTTT

-119 TTEATCAT
+119 TAPQ
-127 TTTTTGATDIT
+127 TGVTDIT
-138 APTTTTTTTTTR
+138 APTTTRTTTTTN
-150 TTKNTATN
+150 NTATN

-199 LANLPTT
+199 LANLPTG

-214 HKVDGTTT
+214 QKVDGTTT
-222 ERETNFAITETY
+222 ERETSFTITEDY
-234 KQVLNCAVNRLPVY
+234 KQVLNCAANRLPVY

-291 GEYIKSNVQKAVE
+291 GDYIKSNVQKAVE

-332 KISFTNCGT
+332 KISFTDCGT
-341 IEAHKDLVIIGAGNT
+341 VEAHKDLVIIGAGNT

-367 QQFDGAFMN
+367 QQFDAAFLN
-376 RFAIKKYVGYS
+376 RFAIKKHVGYS
-387 QVAEDNINKESA
+387 QSAEDDINKDSA

-442 DTLDKTTIEQLKYNI
+442 DTLDTTTIEQLKYNI
-457 RLVPGYN
+457 KLVPGYN
-464 ANNIYC
+464 PENVYC
-470 KAFQQVTAKEY
+470 KAFQKVTAKEF